1 MTAMEQAVK
10 ASATTAAKEAAMDAS
25 VSTLRTKAD
34 VFIYG
39 LALSK
44 VITRSV
50 AAIAIRDLIGEQP
63 AIHGYSMQG
72 LKR

>member
-1 MTAMEQAVK
+1 MEQAVK
-10 ASATTAAKEAAMDAS
+10 ASATTAAKEAAMGAS

-50 AAIAIRDLIGEQP
+50 AAIAIRI
-63 AIHGYSMQG
+63 
-72 LKR
+72 